1 MKKIVVL
8 LFCFLMSVNGSADEW
23 PHQNISNAEFAINVI
38 DRTPINIVEELD
50 NSLGKIYFFTNIRNL
65 EGTSIS
71 HRWIYNNKVMADVV
85 FDIKGPRWRVWSSKN
100 LWHTWTGNWIVEVLT
115 SENEVLYQKEFNY
128 IEKQ

>member
-1 MKKIVVL
+1 VKKISI
-8 LFCFLMSVNGSADEW
+8 LMSSLFLSTFAFAHQW
-23 PHQNISNAEFAINVI
+23 PQQNISEAEFAKKII
-38 DRTPINIVEELD
+38 DRVPINIVREFD

-65 EGTSIS
+65 QDTSIT

-100 LWHTWTGNWIVEVLT
+100 LWHTWTGKWIVEVLT
-115 SENEVLYQKEFNY
+115 SENEVLYKKEFNY

>member
-1 MKKIVVL
+1 MSS
-8 LFCFLMSVNGSADEW
+8 LFLSTFAFAHQW
-23 PHQNISNAEFAINVI
+23 PQPNISEAEFAKKII
-38 DRTPINIVEELD
+38 DRVPINIVREFD

-65 EGTSIS
+65 QDTSIT

-100 LWHTWTGNWIVEVLT
+100 LWHTWTGKWIVEVLT
-115 SENEVLYQKEFNY
+115 SENEVLYKKEFNY

>member
-1 MKKIVVL
+1 MSS
-8 LFCFLMSVNGSADEW
+8 LFLSTFAFAHQW
-23 PHQNISNAEFAINVI
+23 PQQNISEAEFAKKII
-38 DRTPINIVEELD
+38 DRVPINIVREFD

-65 EGTSIS
+65 QDTSIT

-100 LWHTWTGNWIVEVLT
+100 LWHTWTGKWIVEVLT
-115 SENEVLYQKEFNY
+115 SENKVLYKKEFNY

>member
-8 LFCFLMSVNGSADEW
+8 LFCFLISVNGSADEW
-23 PHQNISNAEFAINVI
+23 PHQNISNAEFAIDVI

-65 EGTSIS
+65 QGTSVK
-71 HRWIYNNKVMADVV
+71 HRWIYNNKVMADVI

-100 LWHTWTGNWIVEVLT
+100 LWHTWTGKWIVEVVT
-115 SENEVLYQKEFNY
+115 SENEVLYKKEFNY
-128 IEKQ
+128 IEK

>member
-1 MKKIVVL
+1 MSS
-8 LFCFLMSVNGSADEW
+8 LFLSTFAFAHQW
-23 PHQNISNAEFAINVI
+23 PQQNISEAEFAKKII
-38 DRTPINIVEELD
+38 DRVPINIVREFD

-65 EGTSIS
+65 QDTSIT

-100 LWHTWTGNWIVEVLT
+100 LWHTWTGKWIVEVLT
-115 SENEVLYQKEFNY
+115 SENEVLYKKEFNY